1 MSNVQSIERAFAIL
15 ETVAAHPEGLGVTEI
30 AHHVD
35 LPKSTVSRLLATLE
49 GVAAVERVSAHEG
62 FQVGAGIIALAA
74 KVPYPRHLVTIARP
88 YLLELAQA
96 TGETV
101 NLCLPDGDQAH
112 YVDQVNS
119 QYHIQIQDW
128 TGFRFPLHVVSSGK
142 IFLAYWS
149 KNILE
154 QYLNRHLHSF
164 TPKTIIDPY
173 ELRQELITIREQG
186 YAWAVGE
193 SEEEVVGLAAPVRDK
208 TGQVMASICVGGPA
222 FRFPPEGKS
231 DDMVR
236 LTVDMANKISNRI
249 GEHA

>member
-1 MSNVQSIERAFAIL
+1 MSSVQSVKRAFAIL
-15 ETVAAHPEGLGVTEI
+15 ETVAAHPEGVGVTEI
-30 AHHVD
+30 AQHLD

-49 GVAAVERVSAHEG
+49 GVAAVERVSVQEG
-62 FQVGAGIIALAA
+62 FQVGAGLIALAA
-74 KVPYPRHLVTIARP
+74 RVPYPRHLVTIARP

-142 IFLAYWS
+142 LFLAYWP
-149 KNILE
+149 KDNLE
-154 QYLNRHLHSF
+154 QYLSQHLHSF
-164 TPKTIIDPY
+164 TSKTIIDPL
-173 ELRQELITIREQG
+173 ELRRELTTIRERG

-193 SEEEVVGLAAPVRDK
+193 SEEGVVGLAAPVRGK
-208 TGQVMASICVGGPA
+208 SGQVMASISVGGPA

-231 DDMVR
+231 DEMVR
-236 LTVDMANKISNRI
+236 LTVDIAHKISDRI